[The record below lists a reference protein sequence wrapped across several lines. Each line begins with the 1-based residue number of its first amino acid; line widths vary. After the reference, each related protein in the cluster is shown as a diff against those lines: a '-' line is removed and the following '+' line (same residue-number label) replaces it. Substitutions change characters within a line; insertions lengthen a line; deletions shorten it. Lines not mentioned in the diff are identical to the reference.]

1 MSEVQRG
8 NTVIEAKDLRPGEEI
23 LWQSATEP
31 IGLLE
36 GSCGIMMAPVQD
48 WRTAKAQ
55 QYAVTNQRA
64 IVVQKDKTMYT
75 MELGKVD
82 DVQIYR
88 PSDKENCLLLGSKTE
103 AEAKNKLRW
112 LAGHPLGTTFSEKDN
127 AAGMVF
133 YCVKNVE
140 RALSIVSKGC

>member
-1 MSEVQRG
+1 
-8 NTVIEAKDLRPGEEI
+8 
-23 LWQSATEP
+23 
-31 IGLLE
+31 
-36 GSCGIMMAPVQD
+36 MMAPVQD

-88 PSDKENCLLLGSKTE
+88 PSDKENCLLLGSKITGE
-103 AEAKNKLRW
+103 PQKQLRFW
-112 LAGHPLGTTFSEKDN
+112 AAHPLGAAEDGKDVE
-127 AAGMVF
+127 GLVF
-133 YCVKNVE
+133 YAIQNADQ
-140 RALSIVSKGC
+140 ALRLVSQQLAA

>member
-1 MSEVQRG
+1 
-8 NTVIEAKDLRPGEEI
+8 
-23 LWQSATEP
+23 
-31 IGLLE
+31 
-36 GSCGIMMAPVQD
+36 MMAPVQD